1 MRNKGTVL
9 NPDVKAS
16 TAALVRKNVCQKM
29 NETLFFIPNCRK
41 SPTFA
46 NEHSFVLIDQTK
58 SNQNMSAKLH
68 NYLQGAWI
76 PHDGDGIPQFDAI
89 DGTLIG
95 TCGSEG
101 LDYSSILRYAREVG
115 GPALRKLSFQERG
128 RMLKAL
134 ALFLSEHKEKYYTL
148 SYRSGATRA
157 DSWIDIDGGIGTLFT
172 YASLRRKLPDT
183 PWYLDGEAA
192 RLSKAG
198 SFIGHHLMVPKHGVA
213 IHINAFNFPIWGM
226 LEKLSANLLAGMP
239 AVVKPSEVTS
249 YVSELMVRDIVASG
263 ILPAGAL
270 QLVCGSGVGILN
282 ELSEQDVVT
291 FTGSAETGRMLRAL
305 PSVIQNSV
313 PFNMEADS
321 LNAIVLAPD
330 GTPGTPTFELFLKE
344 IRREMTSKTGQKCTA
359 IRRIFVPENL
369 IETVQGSLGKMLDQ
383 TTLGDPRT
391 EGVRMGPLV
400 SKTQQQEV
408 RQKVRQLLQHSQLVY
423 GDLDQFEVKSASKEK
438 GAFFAPMLLR
448 NDRPLVQTNSHEI
461 EAFGPVSTLMPYRD
475 LAEAI
480 ALVNMGKG
488 SLVST
493 IATTD
498 PAFAQEY
505 VMEAAAYHGRILILN
520 DQSAPEST
528 GHGSPMPLLS
538 HGGPGRA
545 GGGEELGGLRGI
557 KHYLQRTA
565 IQGHPTMLGQIT
577 EVYQV
582 GGAQPEVSIHPFRK
596 YFEELVIGETLT
608 THKHTV
614 TETDIVN
621 FANLTGDHFY
631 AHVDETALEGTPF
644 ERRVAHGYWILSKA
658 AGMFVEP
665 RKGPV
670 MLNYGLEECR
680 FTKPVYPGM
689 TIGVRLTAKE
699 KIAQE
704 QRDEN
709 DVPKGIV
716 KWLVEVFD
724 QNDETVAIATILTL
738 VKKKSSTI

>member
-1 MRNKGTVL
+1 M
-9 NPDVKAS
+9 
-16 TAALVRKNVCQKM
+16 
-29 NETLFFIPNCRK
+29 
-41 SPTFA
+41 PT
-46 NEHSFVLIDQTK
+46 
-58 SNQNMSAKLH
+58 KLH
-68 NYLQGAWI
+68 NYLQGAWV
-76 PHDGDGIPQFDAI
+76 PHDGAGIPQFDAI
-89 DGTLIG
+89 DGTLIS

-101 LDYSSILRYAREVG
+101 LDYSAILHYARKVG
-115 GPALRKLSFQERG
+115 GPALRKMSFQERG

-134 ALFLSEHKEKYYTL
+134 ALFLNEHKEKYYTL

-157 DSWIDIDGGIGTLFT
+157 DSWIDIDGGIGTLFA

-183 PWYLDGEAA
+183 RWYLDGEAA
-192 RLSKAG
+192 KLSKEG

-249 YVSELMVRDIVASG
+249 YLSEIVVRDIIASG
-263 ILPAGAL
+263 ILPEGAL
-270 QLVCGSGVGILN
+270 QLVCGSGIGILDD
-282 ELSEQDVVT
+282 LCEQDVVT
-291 FTGSAETGRMLRAL
+291 FTGSASTGQQLRAL
-305 PSVIQNSV
+305 PSIIQHSV

-321 LNAIVLAPD
+321 LNAIVLGPD
-330 GTPGTPTFELFLKE
+330 VEPGSADFDLFLKE
-344 IRREMTSKTGQKCTA
+344 IRREMTAKTGQKCTA
-359 IRRIFVPENL
+359 IRRIFVPESR
-369 IETVQGSLGKMLDQ
+369 IEAVQNALSKMLAQ
-383 TTLGDPRT
+383 TTLGDPRA
-391 EGVRMGPLV
+391 EGVRMGALV

-408 RQKVRQLLQHSQLVY
+408 RQQVEKLLQNSSLAF
-423 GDLDQFEVKSASKEK
+423 GNLDQFEVLGADKAK
-438 GAFFAPMLLR
+438 GAFFAPILLR
-448 NDRPLVQTNSHEI
+448 NDQPSRYTNTHQI

-475 LAEAI
+475 LEEAI
-480 ALVNMGKG
+480 ELVNLGKG

-493 IATTD
+493 IATAD
-498 PAFAQEY
+498 PRFAQEY
-505 VMEAAAYHGRILILN
+505 VMEAAPYHGRILILN
-520 DQSAPEST
+520 EASAKEST

-565 IQGHPTMLGQIT
+565 IQGHPSMLGQIT
-577 EVYQV
+577 EVYQP
-582 GGAQPEVSIHPFRK
+582 GGAQPEATIHPFRK
-596 YFEELVIGETLT
+596 YFEDLQIGETLS

-614 TETDIVN
+614 TESDIIN

-670 MLNYGLEECR
+670 LLNYGLEECR
-680 FTKPVYPGM
+680 FTKPVYPGT
-689 TIGVRLTAKE
+689 TIGVRLTVKE

-724 QNDETVAIATILTL
+724 QTNETVAIATILTM
-738 VKKKSSTI
+738 VRKKTSIA